1 MVVLES
7 QTEVDGRPMKFLN
20 DIDVVNQDV
29 LIFTDS
35 SSKWD
40 RLHLMNILLEGIPN
54 GR

>member
-1 MVVLES
+1 MAILRS
-7 QTEVDGRPMKFLN
+7 QTEIDGKPMKFLN
-20 DIDVVNQDV
+20 DIDVVNHDV

-40 RLHLMNILLEGIPN
+40 RRYVMNILLEGIPN

>member
-1 MVVLES
+1 MVVLRKEA
-7 QTEVDGRPMKFLN
+7 EVDGKPMKFLN
-20 DIDVVNQDV
+20 DIDIVNQDV

-40 RLHLMNILLEGIPN
+40 RRHLMNILLEGIPN